1 MSRLLPRQNIGL
13 KKGRILM
20 LEAKEIVRI
29 AVIEGTF
36 RKYPTLENVIRAT
49 YPETEI
55 VEVDCMESFVR
66 ENAKN
71 DKNWAFVTEKRLF
84 PIDLFSTIKF
94 LDEKLGEKISKVV
107 LIRPA
112 IIEGIGF
119 DDEVSHFTEMRML
132 RTFGNFSLMSEDRVS
147 GFRIEQK
154 VSEK

>member
-1 MSRLLPRQNIGL
+1 
-13 KKGRILM
+13 M
-20 LEAKEIVRI
+20 LEAKEIGKM

-36 RKYPTLENVIRAT
+36 RKYPTLKNVIKAT

-55 VEVDCMESFVR
+55 VEVDCIESFVR
-66 ENAKN
+66 ENVNN
-71 DKNWAFVTEKRLF
+71 DDNWAFITEKRLF

-107 LIRPA
+107 LVRPA

-132 RTFGNFSLMSEDRVS
+132 RTFGNFSLVFEDRVS
-147 GFRIEQK
+147 GLPTEYR
-154 VSEK
+154 VSCK